1 MFFARLPPRLIPISS
16 SLVTAGGADQT
27 NDDPARIFIWCP
39 CHLKKKNKQKNQSN
53 PPLVLPDEQNRKNF

>member
-39 CHLKKKNKQKNQSN
+39 CHLKKNKQKNQSN